1 MADENQKQSMLTHD
15 GKGWWNL
22 PKTHQEDP
30 DPQREGPIGDPWF
43 KQAWDFL
50 TYAGVSHASVRGY
63 LVIAVILSIFT
74 FLEWRL
80 FTIEAFGASG
90 RNAIMLALSV
100 VKFILVVA
108 FFMHLRFERKYYAW
122 IFTAAM
128 FLGIGVFLALL
139 LLQRHHGTGV

>member
-1 MADENQKQSMLTHD
+1 MPEESKPSSFTTHD

-22 PKTHQEDP
+22 PKTAQEQP
-30 DPQREGPIGDPWF
+30 NPPYEGPVGGPWLR
-43 KQAWDFL
+43 QVMDWV

-80 FTIEAFGASG
+80 FSIEAFGDSG
-90 RNAIMLALSV
+90 RNAIMLALST
-100 VKFILVVA
+100 VKFTMVVA

-122 IFTAAM
+122 IFGASM
-128 FLGIGVFLALL
+128 GLGVGVFLALL
-139 LLQRHHGTGV
+139 LLQRHHGVG